1 MNRLRIKNRGRWLR
15 GILFA
20 GIVAFVAIA
29 AFVLGRLDA
38 DQLGSEIAH
47 NLARVIQKQIQF
59 RSAEFSFSHGFGLVL
74 HQVEVSGTGPGGWGL
89 AAGEVDVVPRLIP
102 LLTGSL
108 RFESVFIFSPKISIA
123 AGFRPALISLPFGFG
138 LERLNIRKGSLLL
151 SSGKSFD
158 HVLLDVRNISY
169 NDEMLWELQA
179 RTGGKMLQSN
189 GRASIIH
196 GNISTAFGKL
206 GVEGVPVRAFIKNRG
221 LGLFKS
227 DHLNINLTFDLARD
241 GKWSASGNVGL
252 RTKTKT
258 PPLNLR
264 GKFDGDTSSGRI
276 SWHDSFIQISKQT
289 VMETSGQYDADGSFQ
304 ATVRTKDA
312 RLENILTAAHRNLPL
327 RGEFDLDSKI
337 IWKDGKLLSHGK
349 AAWRSITW
357 EHIPIPEAKAVYG
370 GLRIDP
376 DGDKRIDWL
385 ELHHGKGPGRI
396 SLESIHLHNGDWSA
410 SAKAISVKDWWVDV
424 ANAIS
429 ALAGVQPSW
438 KGSGIINGE
447 ATIGSADK
455 HLAISAHWDA
465 GKAAIGFASIFD
477 KPENIP
483 ASGAIAYENR
493 EGDKQFMLD
502 KLLLGQSTISRIQ
515 WQEKDGLQQFSI
527 EAENLDFSEGKHLK
541 INLPEGI
548 RALHGTVRGA
558 IRSSR
563 NARKSDLTGWQGW
576 IRSLNGR
583 LKLTDFGDEGFT
595 LDGFILIKN
604 GEASSPRL
612 QWKSQDQTAML
623 RGAVDLWLLSGE
635 VYVWNASLN
644 VDQAML
650 PSWFQQADLH
660 GGFGLTR
667 LNWLGNIWTDTYSGY
682 HLKSGLLHLSEA
694 KGHLAGGE
702 IYSPGL
708 DLNFSRQPVLFHG
721 PLSVKN
727 IRLDKLSPG
736 QESRFVTGTLSAR
749 AEMQGAVRNW
759 HEWQGKG
766 ELSIERGSFIGIDF
780 LNKVYSLIGIPQQKE
795 KESTPFLHLNT
806 QFELRDGSFIFSNFQ
821 FQSPAIEASGKG
833 MIRRDNDTAA
843 NLDISLP
850 ATIGNGDRKPHN
862 GTHIPVRISGVF
874 PGISMQE
881 VKPSGQPSHP

>member
-337 IWKDGKLLSHGK
+337 IWKDGKRLSHGK
-349 AAWRSITW
+349 AAWR
-357 EHIPIPEAKAVYG
+357 
-370 GLRIDP
+370 
-376 DGDKRIDWL
+376 
-385 ELHHGKGPGRI
+385 
-396 SLESIHLHNGDWSA
+396 
-410 SAKAISVKDWWVDV
+410 
-424 ANAIS
+424 
-429 ALAGVQPSW
+429 
-438 KGSGIINGE
+438 
-447 ATIGSADK
+447 
-455 HLAISAHWDA
+455 
-465 GKAAIGFASIFD
+465 
-477 KPENIP
+477 
-483 ASGAIAYENR
+483 
-493 EGDKQFMLD
+493 
-502 KLLLGQSTISRIQ
+502 
-515 WQEKDGLQQFSI
+515 
-527 EAENLDFSEGKHLK
+527 
-541 INLPEGI
+541 
-548 RALHGTVRGA
+548 
-558 IRSSR
+558 
-563 NARKSDLTGWQGW
+563 
-576 IRSLNGR
+576 
-583 LKLTDFGDEGFT
+583 
-595 LDGFILIKN
+595 
-604 GEASSPRL
+604 
-612 QWKSQDQTAML
+612 
-623 RGAVDLWLLSGE
+623 
-635 VYVWNASLN
+635 
-644 VDQAML
+644 
-650 PSWFQQADLH
+650 
-660 GGFGLTR
+660 
-667 LNWLGNIWTDTYSGY
+667 
-682 HLKSGLLHLSEA
+682 
-694 KGHLAGGE
+694 
-702 IYSPGL
+702 
-708 DLNFSRQPVLFHG
+708 
-721 PLSVKN
+721 
-727 IRLDKLSPG
+727 
-736 QESRFVTGTLSAR
+736 
-749 AEMQGAVRNW
+749 
-759 HEWQGKG
+759 
-766 ELSIERGSFIGIDF
+766 
-780 LNKVYSLIGIPQQKE
+780 
-795 KESTPFLHLNT
+795 
-806 QFELRDGSFIFSNFQ
+806 
-821 FQSPAIEASGKG
+821 
-833 MIRRDNDTAA
+833 
-843 NLDISLP
+843 
-850 ATIGNGDRKPHN
+850 
-862 GTHIPVRISGVF
+862 
-874 PGISMQE
+874 
-881 VKPSGQPSHP
+881 